1 MGRVVAR
8 PKSYRDL
15 IVWQKSMALARQAYA
30 LSATLPKNGTYG
42 LLTQIRRPA
51 VSVPS
56 NVAEGHG
63 RLTDLQFRHFLGN
76 ARGSL
81 YELQT
86 QIELAADIGYFSNE
100 SVEEFLEQSSEV
112 ARLINGLL
120 ASLSKYAQAGEQVVD
135 SASFANSANSAGT
148 RLRP

>member
-1 MGRVVAR
+1 MAR

-15 IVWQKSMALARQAYA
+15 IVWQKAMGLARQAYA
-30 LSATLPKNGTYG
+30 LSLSLPKNEAYG
-42 LLTQIRRPA
+42 LLSQMRRAA

-56 NVAEGHG
+56 NIAEGHG

-86 QIELAADIGYFSNE
+86 QMELASDLGY
-100 SVEEFLEQSSEV
+100 LEPVGVHDAMEKGCEV
-112 ARLINGLL
+112 GRLMNGLL
-120 ASLSKYAQAGEQVVD
+120 ASMSRDAN
-135 SASFANSANSAGT
+135 SATTPYPANSANTANSAKKGS
-148 RLRP
+148 RS